1 MHSDILALYGR
12 SFRAQL
18 YLNSARGL
26 KPLRLSRSDD
36 SFSWTGIAE
45 DGWLQVGSDG
55 QSPAMD
61 FVFRHSSSDRLYF
74 DITLPGPPRD
84 SSGQSSAKRLGI
96 SINGFLGFYWVAD
109 VTEPW
114 KIEPLAM
121 DESGLLC
128 HLRDHLGQRVGIR
141 PGNTMRNGQRAQWLN
156 TLEGQVQTF
165 VLRQA

>member
-1 MHSDILALYGR
+1 MHPDILALYGR

-45 DGWLQVGSDG
+45 DDWLQVGSDG
-55 QSPAMD
+55 HSPVMD

-84 SSGQSSAKRLGI
+84 STEHWRTAFNLKNLFDRRYYAGGLAQA
-96 SINGFLGFYWVAD
+96 VA
-109 VTEPW
+109 
-114 KIEPLAM
+114 AG
-121 DESGLLC
+121 DERTALMS
-128 HLRDHLGQRVGIR
+128 V
-141 PGNTMRNGQRAQWLN
+141 AYS
-156 TLEGQVQTF
+156 F
-165 VLRQA
+165 